1 MTIAHFNDLISHAE
15 SEKYALG
22 YFESWNLESLMAV
35 ADAAEATQSPVL
47 MGFSG
52 IYLHHPDRLRDD
64 VLSVYTAMGLEVCQK
79 LSVPCA
85 LVYNESPHQKWVI
98 EAIEQGFGLV
108 MFSDEGLP
116 YAAQISQVRKIVEIA
131 HQADA
136 AVEGEA
142 NHLPGVAGNLKD
154 LPSDT
159 RLTSVETACE
169 FIENTG
175 VDAFAVNIGQV
186 HLHGKHSIQL
196 RLDLLKKLNDTL
208 DIPLVLHGATSVAQE
223 DLAAAVKSGIR
234 KVNVGSM
241 LKQTYFEAMR
251 LACEATG
258 DWYNPYHIIGSGL
271 REDVLMAGRIALQSK
286 VEEYMHLFGSAGKAK
301 SLS

>member
-1 MTIAHFNDLISHAE
+1 MTIAHFNDLMSHAE
-15 SEKYALG
+15 SEEYALG

-47 MGFSG
+47 LGFSG
-52 IYLHHPDRLRDD
+52 LYLHHPDRIRCDL
-64 VLSVYTAMGLEVCQK
+64 LSVFTKMGLEVCRQI
-79 LSVPCA
+79 SVPSA
-85 LVYNESPHQKWVI
+85 LVYNESPHQNWVI
-98 EAIEQGFGLV
+98 ESIDQGFGLV

-116 YAAQISQVRKIVEIA
+116 YAEQINQVGQIVEIA
-131 HQADA
+131 HQAGV

-142 NHLPGVAGNLKD
+142 NSLPGVAGNLKD

-169 FIENTG
+169 FVENTG

-186 HLHGKHSIQL
+186 HLHGKHSIRL
-196 RLDLLKKLNDTL
+196 RLDLLEKLNDTL
-208 DIPLVLHGATSVAQE
+208 NVPLVLHGSTSVVQE
-223 DLAAAVKSGIR
+223 DLVAAVKRGIH

-241 LKQTYFEAMR
+241 LKQTYFTAMR
-251 LACEATG
+251 EVCEATG
-258 DWYNPYHIIGSGL
+258 DLYNPYQIIGSGL

-286 VEEYMHLFGSAGKAK
+286 VEEYMHLFGSVGKAK
-301 SLS
+301 SFL